1 MKMDEGASPVP
12 DGRKLAPLVSVVAI
26 FLNGQPYLS
35 DAVECVLAQDFQDF
49 ELLLVDDGSTDGS
62 TRLAL
67 DYARRWPGRV
77 IYLEHEGHSNRGMSA
92 SRNLGIR
99 HARGKFLALI
109 DADDIWRPTKL
120 SEQVALLE
128 QYPEVAMVSGAVS
141 YWRSWAGEEDVI
153 IPTGHVQDKPV
164 LPPEALLALY
174 PLGRAAAP
182 CPSDLMLRRE
192 IVLRLGGFEEHF
204 TGIYGMYEDQAF
216 LAKLY
221 LNAPVYFSSKVWLD
235 YRQHPDS
242 CVAVTKRDGQYDKV
256 RRYFL
261 DWFSGYLDALPVAA
275 PPKVRKA
282 VRKALRPYRYPRLVK
297 AVNGM
302 AGVVRQTNGRLRG
315 VARRLKRGLAA

>member
-192 IVLRLGGFEEHF
+192 IVLR
-204 TGIYGMYEDQAF
+204 T
-216 LAKLY
+216 
-221 LNAPVYFSSKVWLD
+221 
-235 YRQHPDS
+235 
-242 CVAVTKRDGQYDKV
+242 
-256 RRYFL
+256 
-261 DWFSGYLDALPVAA
+261 
-275 PPKVRKA
+275 
-282 VRKALRPYRYPRLVK
+282 
-297 AVNGM
+297 
-302 AGVVRQTNGRLRG
+302 
-315 VARRLKRGLAA
+315 RRL